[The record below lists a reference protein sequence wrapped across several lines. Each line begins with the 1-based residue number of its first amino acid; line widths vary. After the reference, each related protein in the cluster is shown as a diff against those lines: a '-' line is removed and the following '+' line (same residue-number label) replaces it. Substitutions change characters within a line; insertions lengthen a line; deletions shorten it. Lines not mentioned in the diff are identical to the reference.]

1 MLDVEW
7 DVGLT
12 RSDDLMSRDLD
23 SNLDDR
29 LGSQISRHHRRTDR
43 AHRGSPLEP
52 THLYFVSFTRQ
63 LKSRAQPQATVDQ
76 ARRPPYS
83 SLVGCVVARA
93 AGRLESS
100 RVPSLS
106 VELRPLHSRLWHI
119 LPCVTARSDGYQLL
133 RLYRHAA
140 PTPRQSARAPG
151 RRSGGQSPKF
161 GPAWCAWQRDRLH
174 QISEKPRF

>member
-83 SLVGCVVARA
+83 SLVGCGTSSWPTRVFQSPIVECRTASAPLEVVAHITVCNGQERRLSTPTALPARRA
-93 AGRLESS
+93 YAAPKR
-100 RVPSLS
+100 PS
-106 VELRPLHSRLWHI
+106 
-119 LPCVTARSDGYQLL
+119 ARSAL
-133 RLYRHAA
+133 RRPIA
-140 PTPRQSARAPG
+140 
-151 RRSGGQSPKF
+151 
-161 GPAWCAWQRDRLH
+161 
-174 QISEKPRF
+174 QIWTSLVRMAT